1 MATKRELFIFK
12 AQHDTASLKG
22 VVLEQPHQHALGSK
36 ERGLSW
42 DKISKTL
49 ANEGMKVTK
58 RSVRKRFTK
67 LYEDFLEKEKKE
79 KRDSGVD
86 VEYNENQQLLTD
98 YHIIH

>member
-58 RSVRKRFTK
+58 
-67 LYEDFLEKEKKE
+67 
-79 KRDSGVD
+79 
-86 VEYNENQQLLTD
+86 
-98 YHIIH
+98 